1 MIFRHIDSIGELSIE
16 KAASSIGIVGRQGAH
31 PLSTERRGVQGGGD
45 RGEGVRLGGL
55 MRVHSLHIQPIQ
67 VYICCLRLSVHYR
80 LQQPASMYM
89 CERPVGHSPG
99 FRDDHFCVPALPD
112 PICMFLVTGQYLAP
126 RWI

>member
-31 PLSTERRGVQGGGD
+31 PLSSGF
-45 RGEGVRLGGL
+45 RGEGLGGKGL
-55 MRVHSLHIQPIQ
+55 GWGGVMRVHSLHIQPIQ

-112 PICMFLVTGQYLAP
+112 PICMFLDTGHYLAP